1 MPLSKGLGGD
11 EERNRQRFRQEVGEG
26 PGRLRQTERADTV
39 NEGEG
44 LSASEKK
51 GHRLESPAYPFALH
65 ASVSLGFKGVN
76 ESPKVTRLL

>member
-11 EERNRQRFRQEVGEG
+11 GERNRQRFRQEVGEG
-26 PGRLRQTERADTV
+26 PGRFRQTERADTV
-39 NEGEG
+39 KEQG

>member
-11 EERNRQRFRQEVGEG
+11 GERNRQRFRQEVGEG
-26 PGRLRQTERADTV
+26 PGRFRQTERADTV
-39 NEGEG
+39 KERG
-44 LSASEKK
+44 LSTSEKK

-65 ASVSLGFKGVN
+65 ASVSLGFKGIN